1 MNLMVPPPADAVDWS
16 PQSPSNGSPDPGTSP
31 PLHDRLQHMTL
42 RKKPSYR

>member
-16 PQSPSNGSPDPGTSP
+16 SPPSNGSPDTGASS